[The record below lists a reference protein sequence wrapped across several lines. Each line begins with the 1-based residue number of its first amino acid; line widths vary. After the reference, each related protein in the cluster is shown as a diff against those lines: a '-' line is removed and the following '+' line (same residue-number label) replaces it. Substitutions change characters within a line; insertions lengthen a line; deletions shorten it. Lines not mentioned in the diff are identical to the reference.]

1 MYSFTFIIAT
11 QGTTLYGLSKN
22 GIALL
27 VDMKESKTVNGHNNF
42 KNLIL
47 CKLSITKTN
56 LWTEMD
62 YLKNVVCHL
71 ISTTIVF

>member
-56 LWTEMD
+56 L
-62 YLKNVVCHL
+62 
-71 ISTTIVF
+71 